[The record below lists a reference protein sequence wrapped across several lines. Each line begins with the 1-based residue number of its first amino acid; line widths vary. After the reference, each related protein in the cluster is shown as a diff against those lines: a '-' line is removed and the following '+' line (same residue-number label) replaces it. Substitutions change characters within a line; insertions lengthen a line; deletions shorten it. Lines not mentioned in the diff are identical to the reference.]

1 MKNLKFLFALP
12 SSHSDLEWLV
22 EGWKERFL
30 TPRRASKQWL
40 SSSLSLERSESLI
53 GSVEKTPV
61 GS

>member
-22 EGWKERFL
+22 EGRKERFL
-30 TPRRASKQWL
+30 TPRRASEQWL
-40 SSSLSLERSESLI
+40 SSSLSLERSESLF
-53 GSVEKTPV
+53 GSVEKTLV